1 MLTSAL
7 TETIA
12 SGHSSR
18 PNGDVEK
25 GTGAAPA
32 SFADFTRPTAVAW
45 TAGEAR

>member
-18 PNGDVEK
+18 TNGDVEK
-25 GTGAAPA
+25 GTGALA
-32 SFADFTRPTAVAW
+32 SFADFALRTAAAW
-45 TAGEAR
+45 AAGEAR

>member
-32 SFADFTRPTAVAW
+32 SSADFARRTAAAW
-45 TAGEAR
+45 AAGEAR